1 MWLGMDKPEKS
12 GTAKTGLEEC
22 GWARTSLK
30 SVELHGPGR
39 VPLCMDKREKSANV
53 WTGLEECG
61 WARTSLKSL
70 ELHRPGRVWLGT
82 DKLEKRGREEVWL
95 HRQKDQVGLDYLKQE
110 VEPLSHAG
118 NEAPDEIH
126 PTTAMRRI
134 VPGHV
139 QA

>member
-1 MWLGMDKPEKS
+1 MHKLEKP

-30 SVELHGPGR
+30 RLGLHRPGR
-39 VPLCMDKREKSANV
+39 VWLGTDKPEKSGTA

-61 WARTSLKSL
+61 WARTSLKNL
-70 ELHRPGRVWLGT
+70 ELHRPGRVWLGM

-95 HRQKDQVGLDYLKQE
+95 HRQKDQVELDYHKQE

>member
-1 MWLGMDKPEKS
+1 MDKPEKS

-30 SVELHGPGR
+30 SLELQRPGR
-39 VPLCMDKREKSANV
+39 VWLGMDKPDKSGTA

-61 WARTSLKSL
+61 WVRTSLKSL
-70 ELHRPGRVWLGT
+70 ELHRPGRVWLGM
-82 DKLEKRGREEVWL
+82 DKPEKRGREEVWL

-110 VEPLSHAG
+110 VEPLSHAW

-126 PTTAMRRI
+126 PTTAMRRM